1 MSLVKKYT
9 RLWFIKVQVYLG
21 LSLMPYEAIGQPFK
35 FAVYQ
40 IHEIISF
47 QFLYILSPCFNLS
60 GHSLISTVTK
70 ENTNCPYIMV
80 HIILISWY
88 RTMFRYT
95 LVFERE
101 QPSDI
106 HSLFDNRLK
115 KCLKLWDGFWS
126 RLFGH
131 SHMRF
136 QNLFLFKHRS
146 RDSSRSLF

>member
-1 MSLVKKYT
+1 MRLVKKYT
-9 RLWFIKVQVYLG
+9 CLWFINVQVYLG
-21 LSLMPYEAIGQPFK
+21 LPLMPYEAIGQSFK

-60 GHSLISTVTK
+60 GHSLIFTVTK
-70 ENTNCPYIMV
+70 ENRNCPYIMV

-88 RTMFRYT
+88 QTMFGYT

-101 QPSDI
+101 QQSDI

-115 KCLKLWDGFWS
+115 KCFNLRWFLK
-126 RLFGH
+126 
-131 SHMRF
+131 
-136 QNLFLFKHRS
+136 
-146 RDSSRSLF
+146 